1 MRGIVMDIKKN
12 RAVILKDDGSIAE
25 TANRSYTIGQK
36 INTVSHL
43 HRKYMLA
50 AACFILCFIT
60 SISGYALY
68 TMPYSYVYLDINPS
82 IRLDINCF
90 DRIISVIPL
99 NDDAESLI
107 NAYHFKSKDTE
118 KCIDEIVAAC
128 REKSYLN
135 EDNNEVEVDVLT
147 TKNKLTKEIDNSV
160 EKLHKNNVNVVLQK
174 ISKEENSEAINYQ
187 TSPKRLKAIAK
198 YTSIFGGNVKE
209 NVSKLRGTKVKDIYA
224 EIENKKEQSEIT
236 NEQTPNVSAD
246 NSKTNAGLSKK
257 DTHRTLPSVRV
268 PGKTSP
274 LPDRKT
280 DSAAEEKGKTDLDIP
295 TKRDTAIEE
304 YTKTFGGTTEENS
317 RNLKGKTV
325 KEIYDLIQQSAD
337 RNIVSDKEVS
347 QKPAQNKKSGESG
360 NNNENSTEKQKRKK
374 QKAVSATDAGETE
387 GNPSDPE
394 PDTVEDLPEQEE

>member
-1 MRGIVMDIKKN
+1 MHGIVMDIKKN
-12 RAVILKDDGSIAE
+12 RAIILKDDGSIAE

-36 INTVSHL
+36 INTVSHPY
-43 HRKYMLA
+43 RKYMLA

-68 TMPYSYVYLDINPS
+68 TTPYSYVYLDINPS

-99 NDDAESLI
+99 NDDAENLI

-118 KCIDEIVAAC
+118 ICIDEIVAAC
-128 REKSYLN
+128 REKRYLN

-160 EKLHKNNVNVVLQK
+160 EKLHKSNVNVVLQK

-209 NVSKLRGTKVKDIYA
+209 NISKLRGTKVKDIYA
-224 EIENKKEQSEIT
+224 EIENKKEQSGNT
-236 NEQTPNVSAD
+236 NEQPPNASAN
-246 NSKTNAGLSKK
+246 NSKNNAGFSKK
-257 DTHRTLPSVRV
+257 DTNGTSPSIRV
-268 PGKTSP
+268 SGKTSP
-274 LPDRKT
+274 LPDRKN
-280 DSAAEEKGKTDLDIP
+280 DSAADEKSKTDLDIP

-317 RNLKGKTV
+317 QILEGKTV
-325 KEIYDLIQQSAD
+325 KEIYALIQQSAN
-337 RNIVSDKEVS
+337 RNIASEKEVEE
-347 QKPAQNKKSGESG
+347 KPVQSKKSGESG
-360 NNNENSTEKQKRKK
+360 NNDENATEKRKQKK
-374 QKAVSATDAGETE
+374 QKAVSAPNDGKTT
-387 GNPSDPE
+387 GNTSATE
-394 PDTVEDLPEQEE
+394 PDTVEDLSEKEE

>member
-1 MRGIVMDIKKN
+1 M
-12 RAVILKDDGSIAE
+12 
-25 TANRSYTIGQK
+25 
-36 INTVSHL
+36 
-43 HRKYMLA
+43 
-50 AACFILCFIT
+50 
-60 SISGYALY
+60 
-68 TMPYSYVYLDINPS
+68 
-82 IRLDINCF
+82 
-90 DRIISVIPL
+90 
-99 NDDAESLI
+99 
-107 NAYHFKSKDTE
+107 
-118 KCIDEIVAAC
+118 
-128 REKSYLN
+128 
-135 EDNNEVEVDVLT
+135 
-147 TKNKLTKEIDNSV
+147 
-160 EKLHKNNVNVVLQK
+160 
-174 ISKEENSEAINYQ
+174 
-187 TSPKRLKAIAK
+187 
-198 YTSIFGGNVKE
+198 
-209 NVSKLRGTKVKDIYA
+209 KLRGTKVKDIYA

-394 PDTVEDLPEQEE
+394 TIEKLRAKKKCEPITYEQGCAVAREIGAAKYLECSARTQEGLKEVFDEAVRTVLHS